1 MYQLTMSSLLR
12 ILASGI
18 NPDTGLPMPEASSVH
33 SKTYRRY
40 LERLADEFEDLDN
53 IPEKSHPKKWTDEE
67 LKKLADEW
75 GQSSCSLERIAES
88 HQRSELA
95 IALRLIVSGI
105 ADQDD
110 VLPHLSSANQR
121 LAEISLSEKKQ
132 LETSK

>member
-33 SKTYRRY
+33 SKTYRHH
-40 LERLADEFEDLDN
+40 LERLAKEFEDLDN
-53 IPEKSHPKKWTDEE
+53 IPEKIAPKKWTDEE

-75 GQSSCSLERIAES
+75 VQSSCSLEKIAEL

-95 IALRLIVSGI
+95 IALRLIISGI
-105 ADQDD
+105 ANQDD
-110 VLPHLSSANQR
+110 VLPHLSYANQR
-121 LAEISLSEKKQ
+121 LAEISLSERKLK
-132 LETSK
+132 ETSK